1 MSPFLFAIPLLGC
14 TPVASVPVQA
24 LDAVRSGI
32 PEVQAGDLIFQQSKS
47 SQSEAIGLA
56 TGSRYTHMGVLFRH
70 QGELVVFEAIQPV
83 SMTPLDRWTSRG
95 VDGHYVVK
103 RLANSE
109 EVFTVDVQAGMLQVG
124 KEFLG
129 KPYDL
134 QFGWDD
140 ERLYC
145 SELVF
150 KVYERG
156 ADIQIGELS
165 TLRSFD
171 LSHPVVEQKL
181 KERYGKQ
188 VPLDEPVIS
197 PQSMFESSN
206 LVLVVD
212 YPGD

>member
-1 MSPFLFAIPLLGC
+1 M
-14 TPVASVPVQA
+14 
-24 LDAVRSGI
+24 
-32 PEVQAGDLIFQQSKS
+32 
-47 SQSEAIGLA
+47 
-56 TGSRYTHMGVLFRH
+56 
-70 QGELVVFEAIQPV
+70 
-83 SMTPLDRWTSRG
+83 
-95 VDGHYVVK
+95 DGHYVVK

-109 EVFTVDVQAGMLQVG
+109 EVFTADVQAGMLQVG